1 MNIQRAYVEI
11 TNLCNLHCDF
21 CAGHHRPLMAMRTD
35 DFAVAAK
42 KLRAVTQYIYLHVMG
57 EPLLHPELGKILDT
71 CAQLDFRV
79 CITTNGTLL
88 PKKLDIL
95 LACPAL
101 HKVAVSLHSFEG
113 NHLNVPL
120 EDYVTGCL
128 RSCQKLAAAGV
139 NCTLRL
145 WNSGMPQALNPEIE
159 RILGELTGQ
168 NTAHLPED
176 MLHNRRLAP
185 RIYIQKDEHFYW
197 PGDENND
204 CPDDTQYCY
213 GLRRQLGVLCD
224 GTVIP
229 CCLDSEGRLA
239 LGNIFHQSL
248 DYILNTP
255 RAQRIR
261 RGFDCRKPAAA
272 AATTPPALIYL
283 YHRATKSNDQTTAF
297 ENKWQTRVTKT
308 ATKAPIKYRSRWP
321 LCRQSCCPGTTGKSV
336 LSLGEIS
343 SRLTALGCRRS
354 CSSRRAYRRCFPI
367 LNGLCPPRRTCPPWR
382 N

>member
-159 RILGELTGQ
+159 RI
-168 NTAHLPED
+168 TA
-176 MLHNRRLAP
+176 
-185 RIYIQKDEHFYW
+185 
-197 PGDENND
+197 
-204 CPDDTQYCY
+204 
-213 GLRRQLGVLCD
+213 
-224 GTVIP
+224 
-229 CCLDSEGRLA
+229 
-239 LGNIFHQSL
+239 
-248 DYILNTP
+248 
-255 RAQRIR
+255 
-261 RGFDCRKPAAA
+261 RKPKLYALNKADLADPAVTEEWIRYFRAADA
-272 AATTPPALIYL
+272 GCVAISALL
-283 YHRATKSNDQTTAF
+283 SVTRA
-297 ENKWQTRVTKT
+297 
-308 ATKAPIKYRSRWP
+308 
-321 LCRQSCCPGTTGKSV
+321 
-336 LSLGEIS
+336 
-343 SRLTALGCRRS
+343 
-354 CSSRRAYRRCFPI
+354 
-367 LNGLCPPRRTCPPWR
+367 
-382 N
+382 

>member
-145 WNSGMPQALNPEIE
+145 WNSGMPRP
-159 RILGELTGQ
+159 
-168 NTAHLPED
+168 
-176 MLHNRRLAP
+176 
-185 RIYIQKDEHFYW
+185 
-197 PGDENND
+197 
-204 CPDDTQYCY
+204 
-213 GLRRQLGVLCD
+213 
-224 GTVIP
+224 
-229 CCLDSEGRLA
+229 
-239 LGNIFHQSL
+239 
-248 DYILNTP
+248 
-255 RAQRIR
+255 
-261 RGFDCRKPAAA
+261 
-272 AATTPPALIYL
+272 
-283 YHRATKSNDQTTAF
+283 
-297 ENKWQTRVTKT
+297 
-308 ATKAPIKYRSRWP
+308 
-321 LCRQSCCPGTTGKSV
+321 
-336 LSLGEIS
+336 
-343 SRLTALGCRRS
+343 
-354 CSSRRAYRRCFPI
+354 
-367 LNGLCPPRRTCPPWR
+367 
-382 N
+382 

>member
-35 DFAVAAK
+35 DFAVASK

-168 NTAHLPED
+168 DTAHLPED

-204 CPDDTQYCY
+204 SPRRHPVL
-213 GLRRQLGVLCD
+213 LR
-224 GTVIP
+224 
-229 CCLDSEGRLA
+229 
-239 LGNIFHQSL
+239 
-248 DYILNTP
+248 
-255 RAQRIR
+255 
-261 RGFDCRKPAAA
+261 PA
-272 AATTPPALIYL
+272 PPAGRAVRR
-283 YHRATKSNDQTTAF
+283 HRDPLLSGQRGPAGPGQHFPPEPGLHSQH
-297 ENKWQTRVTKT
+297 
-308 ATKAPIKYRSRWP
+308 APGP
-321 LCRQSCCPGTTGKSV
+321 
-336 LSLGEIS
+336 
-343 SRLTALGCRRS
+343 AH
-354 CSSRRAYRRCFPI
+354 
-367 LNGLCPPRRTCPPWR
+367 PPRL
-382 N
+382 

>member
-168 NTAHLPED
+168 NTAYLPED

-261 RGFDCRKPAAA
+261 RGFDCREPAEA
-272 AATTPPALIYL
+272 
-283 YHRATKSNDQTTAF
+283 
-297 ENKWQTRVTKT
+297 
-308 ATKAPIKYRSRWP
+308 
-321 LCRQSCCPGTTGKSV
+321 LCRRCHYASRFNIPLPQSNKK
-336 LSLGEIS
+336 
-343 SRLTALGCRRS
+343 
-354 CSSRRAYRRCFPI
+354 
-367 LNGLCPPRRTCPPWR
+367 
-382 N
+382 

>member
-213 GLRRQLGVLCD
+213 QQVRPGRQGELRLDGRRCTARIHRRQGAAGC
-224 GTVIP
+224 GGHPQISWART
-229 CCLDSEGRLA
+229 E
-239 LGNIFHQSL
+239 
-248 DYILNTP
+248 
-255 RAQRIR
+255 
-261 RGFDCRKPAAA
+261 RG
-272 AATTPPALIYL
+272 
-283 YHRATKSNDQTTAF
+283 
-297 ENKWQTRVTKT
+297 
-308 ATKAPIKYRSRWP
+308 PIEP
-321 LCRQSCCPGTTGKSV
+321 LSV
-336 LSLGEIS
+336 LNRKQTETLKYLE
-343 SRLTALGCRRS
+343 
-354 CSSRRAYRRCFPI
+354 
-367 LNGLCPPRRTCPPWR
+367 
-382 N
+382 